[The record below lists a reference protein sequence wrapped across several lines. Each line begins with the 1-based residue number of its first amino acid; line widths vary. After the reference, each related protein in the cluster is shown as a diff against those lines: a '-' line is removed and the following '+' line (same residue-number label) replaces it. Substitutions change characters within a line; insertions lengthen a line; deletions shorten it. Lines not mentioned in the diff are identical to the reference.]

1 MLTQTFHI
9 IDTRHHDEVALQLFI
24 DSTAMT
30 KWSQIEVSTLG
41 AEFEGLLLLKYRFHL
56 R

>member
-9 IDTRHHDEVALQLFI
+9 INTCHHDEVALQLFI

-30 KWSQIEVSTLG
+30 KWSQIEVSTQG
-41 AEFEGLLLLKYRFHL
+41 AEFEGLLLLKYSFHQ